1 MRFEIAGNTNIK
13 SEYRIAS
20 LILDPIES
28 IYLARFIFLPVID
41 GPDGRPI
48 DLPTSQALMYLNQT
62 INDND
67 FEFSLEIDGIRTS
80 FTGVPSS
87 HGIHGPPEKFSKL
100 FWSWTSRFWS
110 VDP

>member
-48 DLPTSQALMYLNQT
+48 DLPTSQALSYLNQT

-87 HGIHGPPEKFSKL
+87 PGIHRPPEGFYKFCW
-100 FWSWTSRFWS
+100 F
-110 VDP
+110 